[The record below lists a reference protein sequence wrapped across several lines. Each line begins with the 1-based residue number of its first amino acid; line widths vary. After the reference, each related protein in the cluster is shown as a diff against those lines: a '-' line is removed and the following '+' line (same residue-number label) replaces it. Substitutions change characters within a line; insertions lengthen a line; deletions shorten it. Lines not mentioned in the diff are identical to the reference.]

1 MTDHGSLEAVPKM
14 NRGQTMEEPLVVNSV
29 GSMLKVLQMILR
41 MVHHDMQLEGA
52 NGMAVSQGPSTA
64 NPYKYNPAEW

>member
-1 MTDHGSLEAVPKM
+1 
-14 NRGQTMEEPLVVNSV
+14 MEEPVVVNNI

-52 NGMAVSQGPSTA
+52 NSMGIGQGPPRV